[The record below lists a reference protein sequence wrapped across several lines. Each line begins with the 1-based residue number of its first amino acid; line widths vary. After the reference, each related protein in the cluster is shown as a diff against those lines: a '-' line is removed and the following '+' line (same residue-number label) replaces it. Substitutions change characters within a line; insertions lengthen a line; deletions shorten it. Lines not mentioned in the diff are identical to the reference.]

1 MRDGWEPL
9 CKFLGK
15 AVPNRSF
22 PSPQDVAHNY
32 FPEGQQRPD
41 WLDRVTGFDA
51 LFHPDSMFG
60 ARMRTELLW
69 GLLSCSAVL
78 TVLVVLVLAVASCVV
93 EIPVTIVALVYVAL
107 ITVGWN
113 AYGVMHILVLRVPL
127 LMVVPMALQ
136 SLLIAAALHACF
148 ISYGIFKEE
157 LVTQDHIASPVL
169 VLSSRLMSIICSA
182 AYMLIKDRRISLGA
196 PLWSMSAF
204 AFTNEASTWAGYE
217 MLKYVSFP
225 VQVMAKSTKMLPTMI
240 MGRVVNNTKY
250 SFFQYAQAVMALVCV
265 AIMHFSDEAKHSE
278 HKARQGHHAEEPV
291 SENYKL
297 AMGVVMLGLFFICD
311 SFTSQWQTA
320 LYTKHPSVTQT
331 QMMLGGNL
339 LGLLF
344 TSSTVFASWP
354 KISESL
360 ATAMENP
367 AILWRIVALGV
378 VSSLGQFCIYSA
390 IRILG
395 SLSFTWIMTARQLL
409 SVLISL
415 LFFGHGINVVKLL
428 CILTV
433 FSIMSWKHLSK
444 LPEKIGI
451 ASLLK
456 STESKAK
463 KQA

>member
-1 MRDGWEPL
+1 
-9 CKFLGK
+9 
-15 AVPNRSF
+15 
-22 PSPQDVAHNY
+22 
-32 FPEGQQRPD
+32 
-41 WLDRVTGFDA
+41 
-51 LFHPDSMFG
+51 
-60 ARMRTELLW
+60 
-69 GLLSCSAVL
+69 
-78 TVLVVLVLAVASCVV
+78 
-93 EIPVTIVALVYVAL
+93 
-107 ITVGWN
+107 
-113 AYGVMHILVLRVPL
+113 
-127 LMVVPMALQ
+127 
-136 SLLIAAALHACF
+136 
-148 ISYGIFKEE
+148 
-157 LVTQDHIASPVL
+157 
-169 VLSSRLMSIICSA
+169 
-182 AYMLIKDRRISLGA
+182 
-196 PLWSMSAF
+196 
-204 AFTNEASTWAGYE
+204 
-217 MLKYVSFP
+217 
-225 VQVMAKSTKMLPTMI
+225 
-240 MGRVVNNTKY
+240 
-250 SFFQYAQAVMALVCV
+250 MALVCV